1 MADHDPFPMQS
12 DEARRLAASVL
23 QNNDNAHHPPADN
36 DDNNVYVSNIIMDG
50 NSSWHKMGT
59 SLSQRLPKFMKRG
72 GVDDAVSNK
81 KALVARTAG
90 KKMKKQIK
98 KNAEGEGESIYD
110 RDELDE
116 ARGIDDGDDNYDDE
130 EEGGDDDDD
139 DDDVGDDFIDAP
151 MRNTRRMLL
160 RPSDVSDLPW
170 PLGPCLLGLQHCYYS
185 TRRAAKSLHRR
196 VYGDTFPWEDFIRT
210 MVLSSTLFVMIGG
223 YWLLR
228 SLKDVVLAALCG
240 VESIPKAKMLSVFV
254 VLGIVAVYNYLL
266 DESNGFRKEQL
277 FYVFGS
283 FYAVLFTGIAYL
295 LGHPTIGLANQVED
309 PMRLL
314 GWVSYCGIESFGS
327 VMVTLFWSFANSN
340 FNLKQA
346 KRSYGLMVAT
356 AQVGSI
362 LGPTVVSR
370 FGQRLGIPACYMIGA
385 CCMPTLQLTMWIYV
399 KMFGVVATEATPEK
413 VLEVKDASTTKKEK
427 PGILEGIHLFV
438 KHNYVKGIFAIS
450 CLFMVEVT
458 ILDYTMKVLARDH
471 FAEEH
476 PCQPYHE
483 SGEAMSCWDTE
494 TNSAAGMSTNA
505 AESFTAFMGLFGQAT
520 NTLSFLLSLFGT
532 SAVIRYLGLRST
544 LLLFPSICLIVII
557 IVRMYPTLNVVFAAM
572 IILKANSYALNNP
585 TKEMLYQPTSSN
597 VKYKAKSWIDI
608 FGDRG
613 SKAMGSVVTNA
624 FSTSTGEL
632 VDKGSLVGM
641 CVACFLIWNARF
653 MGRKFDEYS
662 ESGYIVG
669 GENNDVDDQEEYSEV
684 VDGEDG
690 RRSSSIQ
697 MASRQNDEEDTS
709 CAFYQDDEIGPD
721 EEGQSEAGDDE
732 GELVEVYSTEPPKD
746 KLNVELV

>member
-1 MADHDPFPMQS
+1 MTDHDPFPMQS
-12 DEARRLAASVL
+12 DEARRLAASV
-23 QNNDNAHHPPADN
+23 QNNAHQQYQLDNANAAAG
-36 DDNNVYVSNIIMDG
+36 IGIMDG

-59 SLSQRLPKFMKRG
+59 SLSQRLPKFMKGRG
-72 GVDDAVSNK
+72 GGGDDDGSNK
-81 KALVARTAG
+81 KALVARTG
-90 KKMKKQIK
+90 QTKTKKQSK
-98 KNAEGEGESIYD
+98 RAPADADGEGENIYD

-116 ARGIDDGDDNYDDE
+116 ARGIEENEIYDDDD

-139 DDDVGDDFIDAP
+139 DDDGVGGDFIDTP
-151 MRNTRRMLL
+151 LRNRRMLL

-170 PLGPCLLGLQHCYYS
+170 PLGPCILGLQRCYYG

-196 VYGDTFPWEDFIRT
+196 VYGDTFPWDDFIRT

-254 VLGIVAVYNYLL
+254 VLGIVAIYNYLL

-362 LGPTVVSR
+362 LGPTVVSK

-385 CCMPTLQLTMWIYV
+385 CCMPMLQFTMWIYV
-399 KMFGVVATEATPEK
+399 KMFGVVSSDATPEK
-413 VLEVKDASTTKKEK
+413 ALEMKEEVPSKKEK

-458 ILDYTMKVLARDH
+458 ILV
-471 FAEEH
+471 
-476 PCQPYHE
+476 
-483 SGEAMSCWDTE
+483 
-494 TNSAAGMSTNA
+494 
-505 AESFTAFMGLFGQAT
+505 
-520 NTLSFLLSLFGT
+520 
-532 SAVIRYLGLRST
+532 
-544 LLLFPSICLIVII
+544 
-557 IVRMYPTLNVVFAAM
+557 
-572 IILKANSYALNNP
+572 
-585 TKEMLYQPTSSN
+585 
-597 VKYKAKSWIDI
+597 
-608 FGDRG
+608 
-613 SKAMGSVVTNA
+613 
-624 FSTSTGEL
+624 
-632 VDKGSLVGM
+632 
-641 CVACFLIWNARF
+641 
-653 MGRKFDEYS
+653 
-662 ESGYIVG
+662 
-669 GENNDVDDQEEYSEV
+669 
-684 VDGEDG
+684 
-690 RRSSSIQ
+690 RSSLH
-697 MASRQNDEEDTS
+697 A
-709 CAFYQDDEIGPD
+709 C
-721 EEGQSEAGDDE
+721 
-732 GELVEVYSTEPPKD
+732 
-746 KLNVELV
+746 